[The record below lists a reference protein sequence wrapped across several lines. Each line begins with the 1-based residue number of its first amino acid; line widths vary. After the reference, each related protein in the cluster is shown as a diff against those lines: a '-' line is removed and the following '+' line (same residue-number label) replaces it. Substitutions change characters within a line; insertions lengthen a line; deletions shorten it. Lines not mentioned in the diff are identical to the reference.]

1 MILRITHERLVLLV
15 ILVLV
20 VLACVMCYKGNS
32 KNKRENFINHRVVG
46 SSFAQYYHPN
56 PNPNPHQG
64 SCSNLT
70 APNPQS
76 CTPENNCFPGSYL
89 RSQVYQNMCEPTDT
103 PHLLRN
109 KVQTRDNCLRS
120 LGNPLNTQN
129 LECKI
134 NVHDQRKCSWQ
145 KK

>member
-1 MILRITHERLVLLV
+1 MKADIILLFLTLV
-15 ILVLV
+15 IVALSIYCV
-20 VLACVMCYKGNS
+20 VR
-32 KNKRENFINHRVVG
+32 KNGKQENM
-46 SSFAQYYHPN
+46 
-56 PNPNPHQG
+56 
-64 SCSNLT
+64 SNLAANASPVT
-70 APNPQS
+70 SVTCKKNTQ

-145 KK
+145 KNK